1 MLNYPRVHAVHVNG
15 FFLSRNGNT
24 WPKGPQFNGAR
35 RKPRQLSGCSS
46 HSAIK
51 LIFGYIWN
59 TPNIP
64 QHPPTSPN
72 MQCSYMILHVRMTK
86 WCQKITWFAPIR
98 SEMLTPM
105 LAVANS
111 IWRPWAAPHRAQW
124 SKSPAETPVTA
135 GALPHFGVCIWVM
148 SGNSMIYRMMY
159 MFVLGVRSYKRV
171 WRILEDGDP

>member
-1 MLNYPRVHAVHVNG
+1 MRYMSTAFSCHATETPGRKGHS
-15 FFLSRNGNT
+15 LMAPDGNRGSFQVAPVT
-24 WPKGPQFNGAR
+24 
-35 RKPRQLSGCSS
+35 RQSS
-46 HSAIK
+46 WY
-51 LIFGYIWN
+51 LDIFGI
-59 TPNIP
+59 
-64 QHPPTSPN
+64 PPTSPN

-111 IWRPWAAPHRAQW
+111 ICRPWAAPHGAQW
-124 SKSPAETPVTA
+124 SRSPAETPVTA

-148 SGNSMIYRMMY
+148 SGNSMIDRMMY